1 MPVIREEKTRRNT
14 GNEIIFLTVKPA
26 LLLSVVQK
34 FQTLFRQVGLPFH
47 ILFQLGYLG
56 NLWFRQKIKK
66 TKTNP
71 SKITCVGWTCA

>member
-1 MPVIREEKTRRNT
+1 MPVIREEETRRNT

-47 ILFQLGYLG
+47 ILFRLGYLG

-66 TKTNP
+66 NP
-71 SKITCVGWTCA
+71 SKITCVGWT